1 MNVDE
6 NYINS
11 ILEESNNKMP
21 RLRKNKIYL
30 SDYQISVL
38 NSFGINYDKYKDM
51 KSIIFEVE
59 NILNEFDDPDLEK
72 VSQEL
77 SEFNYYNNT
86 NK

>member
-1 MNVDE
+1 MNIDE

-21 RLRKNKIYL
+21 RLRKNKMYL

-38 NSFGINYDKYKDM
+38 NGCGINYDKYKDI

-59 NILNEFDDPDLEK
+59 NILNEVDDPELEK

>member
-1 MNVDE
+1 MKFDE
-6 NYINS
+6 IYINS
-11 ILEESNNKMP
+11 ILEETNNKMP
-21 RLRKNKIYL
+21 RLRKNKMYL

-38 NSFGINYDKYKDM
+38 NNFGIMYDKYKDI

-59 NILNEFDDPDLEK
+59 NVLNEFDDPELEK

-77 SEFNYYNNT
+77 AEFNYYNNT

>member
-1 MNVDE
+1 MNIDE

-11 ILEESNNKMP
+11 VLEESNNKMP

-38 NSFGINYDKYKDM
+38 NGFGINYDKYKDI

-59 NILNEFDDPDLEK
+59 NILNEVDDPELEK